1 MANVAII
8 LGGGAI
14 KIEMKWH
21 LADDALA
28 IENHSKKK
36 KIVAIS

>member
-1 MANVAII
+1 MTPSR
-8 LGGGAI
+8 GAI
-14 KIEMKWH
+14 KIEMSWH

-36 KIVAIS
+36 SSSYLEN